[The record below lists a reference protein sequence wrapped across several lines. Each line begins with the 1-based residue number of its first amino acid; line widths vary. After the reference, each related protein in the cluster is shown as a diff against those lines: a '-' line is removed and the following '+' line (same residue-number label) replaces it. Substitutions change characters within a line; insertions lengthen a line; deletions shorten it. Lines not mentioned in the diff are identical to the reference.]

1 MEHHATAHVSRGV
14 VVAVHDWAERDKFI
28 HSSGPLGHIL
38 RQPLKI
44 VQGVVDAW
52 GQGEPFFFDVSK
64 GLLNLTEDSTSFREG

>member
-1 MEHHATAHVSRGV
+1 M
-14 VVAVHDWAERDKFI
+14 VAVHGWAERDKFV

-52 GQGEPFFFDVSK
+52 EQGDPLAFDVAK
-64 GLLNLTEDSTSFREG
+64 GLLHLTEESTSSREG